1 MKLNDPRIEA
11 YLNQEMSEGDA
22 QAFEQEAQ
30 AIPEVWEHIRF
41 QQFMIQGIRD
51 EGAAELKDF
60 IANRMTEEVENDFT
74 SKNIWWSVA
83 ATAIILAVGLGVTY
97 KFHWLGDESKNA
109 VAKNDGNQGAE
120 KSALQKLEPQLS
132 ESKSAEG
139 NNAFGADTFLM
150 PEIIAD
156 NEESSDA
163 MVEAPMNEDVY
174 ASPLNDDKRSDMG
187 RQMNELDY
195 KKEIGSVNVAP
206 FLVSAIEINSIP
218 GSKVAVA
225 KSKVSAS
232 KPNAQRKTETSIL
245 SDTIMGY
252 ADKSRVAQTTDGE
265 GISSNSNSSR
275 DLKKAKLETPKQFL
289 ITLSEQ
295 SGITKPQV
303 FMGGQADGKINLTL
317 WNAGTSDILIF
328 HLRDEYYLQL
338 GNDFYYLPLIPGSTA
353 NLKPVAD
360 RAILEKLK
368 Q

>member
-1 MKLNDPRIEA
+1 MNLNDPRIDS
-11 YLNQEMSEGDA
+11 YLNQEMSEVDA
-22 QAFEQEAQ
+22 QNFEREAKEN
-30 AIPEVWEHIRF
+30 PEVWDHIQF
-41 QQFMIQGIRD
+41 QQFMIQGIRE

-60 IANRMTEEVENDFT
+60 IANRITEEVEDDFT
-74 SKNIWWSVA
+74 SRNIWWSVA
-83 ATAIILAVGLGVTY
+83 ATLIILAVGLGVTY
-97 KFHWLGDESKNA
+97 KFQWLDGDAKSV
-109 VAKNDGNQGAE
+109 VAKNDVNQGSE

-132 ESKSAEG
+132 ESDESKSKSAT
-139 NNAFGADTFLM
+139 ADTFLM

-174 ASPLNDDKRSDMG
+174 ASPLKDDARSDRG
-187 RQMNELDY
+187 RQMDGLD
-195 KKEIGSVNVAP
+195 KNKEIRSVNVAP
-206 FLVSAIEINSIP
+206 FIVSAIELNSNP
-218 GSKVAVA
+218 RSKVAVA
-225 KSKVSAS
+225 ENKAENS
-232 KPNAQRKTETSIL
+232 KPNAKRKMESSIL
-245 SDTIMGY
+245 SDTIAGY
-252 ADKSRVAQTTDGE
+252 TGKSRVAQNAE
-265 GISSNSNSSR
+265 G
-275 DLKKAKLETPKQFL
+275 TKQFL

-303 FMGGQADGKINLTL
+303 FMGGQANGKINLTL

-328 HLRDEYYLQL
+328 HLGDEYYLQL

>member
-1 MKLNDPRIEA
+1 MNLNDPRIEA
-11 YLNQEMSEGDA
+11 YLNQEMSEADA

-30 AIPEVWEHIRF
+30 AIPEVWEHIQF
-41 QQFMIQGIRD
+41 QQFMIQGIRE

-74 SKNIWWSVA
+74 SRNIWWSVA

-97 KFHWLGDESKNA
+97 KYQWLGDEAKSV
-109 VAKNDGNQGAE
+109 VAKTDANQGAE

-132 ESKSAEG
+132 ESKSAMG
-139 NNAFGADTFLM
+139 NNAFGADSFLM

-163 MVEAPMNEDVY
+163 MVEVPMKDDVS
-174 ASPLNDDKRSDMG
+174 ASQLKDDKRSDMG

-195 KKEIGSVNVAP
+195 KKEIGAVNVAP
-206 FLVSAIEINSIP
+206 FVVSAIELNSNP
-218 GSKVAVA
+218 RSKVAVA
-225 KSKVSAS
+225 ESKAEIS
-232 KPNAQRKTETSIL
+232 KPKAKRKIESSIL
-245 SDTIMGY
+245 SDTIVGY
-252 ADKSRVAQTTDGE
+252 AGKSRVAQNAE
-265 GISSNSNSSR
+265 GDDISSNSKPAF
-275 DLKKAKLETPKQFL
+275 KKAKSEAPKQFL

-303 FMGGQADGKINLTL
+303 FMGGQANGKINLTL

-328 HLRDEYYLQL
+328 HLGDEYYLQL

>member
-1 MKLNDPRIEA
+1 MNLNDPRIEA

-30 AIPEVWEHIRF
+30 AIPEVWEHIQF
-41 QQFMIQGIRD
+41 QQFMIQGIRE

-74 SKNIWWSVA
+74 SRNIWWSVA

-97 KFHWLGDESKNA
+97 KYQWLGDEAKSV
-109 VAKNDGNQGAE
+109 VAKTDANQGAE

-132 ESKSAEG
+132 ESKSAMG
-139 NNAFGADTFLM
+139 NNAFGADSFLM

-163 MVEAPMNEDVY
+163 MVEAPMKDDVS
-174 ASPLNDDKRSDMG
+174 ASQLKDDKRSDMG
-187 RQMNELDY
+187 RQMNGLDY
-195 KKEIGSVNVAP
+195 NKEIGAVNVAP
-206 FLVSAIEINSIP
+206 FVVSAIELNSNP
-218 GSKVAVA
+218 RSKVAVA
-225 KSKVSAS
+225 ESKAEIS
-232 KPNAQRKTETSIL
+232 KPNAKRKAKSSIL
-245 SDTIMGY
+245 SDTIESY
-252 ADKSRVAQTTDGE
+252 AGKSRVAQNAE
-265 GISSNSNSSR
+265 GDDISSNSKPAF
-275 DLKKAKLETPKQFL
+275 KKAKSEAPKQFL

-303 FMGGQADGKINLTL
+303 FMGGQANGKINLTL

-328 HLRDEYYLQL
+328 HLADEYYLQL
-338 GNDFYYLPLIPGSTA
+338 GNDFYYLPLTPGSTA

>member
-1 MKLNDPRIEA
+1 MNLNDPRIEA
-11 YLNQEMSEGDA
+11 YLNQEMSEADA

-30 AIPEVWEHIRF
+30 AIPEVWEHIQF
-41 QQFMIQGIRD
+41 QQFMIQGIRE

-74 SKNIWWSVA
+74 SRNIWWSVA

-97 KFHWLGDESKNA
+97 KYQWLGDEAKSV
-109 VAKNDGNQGAE
+109 VAKTDANQGAE

-132 ESKSAEG
+132 ESKSGAG
-139 NNAFGADTFLM
+139 NNAFGADSFLM

-156 NEESSDA
+156 NEESRDA
-163 MVEAPMNEDVY
+163 MVEAPMKDDVS
-174 ASPLNDDKRSDMG
+174 ASQLKDDKRSDMG

-195 KKEIGSVNVAP
+195 NKEIGAVNVAP
-206 FLVSAIEINSIP
+206 FVVSAIELNSNP
-218 GSKVAVA
+218 RSKVAVA
-225 KSKVSAS
+225 ESKAEIS
-232 KPNAQRKTETSIL
+232 KPKAKRKMESSIL
-245 SDTIMGY
+245 SDTIESY
-252 ADKSRVAQTTDGE
+252 AGKSRVAQNAE
-265 GISSNSNSSR
+265 GDDISSNSKPAF
-275 DLKKAKLETPKQFL
+275 KKAKSEAPKQFL

-303 FMGGQADGKINLTL
+303 FMGGQANGKINLTL

-328 HLRDEYYLQL
+328 HLGDEYYLQL

-353 NLKPVAD
+353 NLKPVAE